1 MDRALVICREFGVGT
16 MHRALV
22 ICREFG
28 VGAMH
33 RAPTRA
39 FVAWIGES
47 LPIKIAPKNDHF
59 DF

>member
-1 MDRALVICREFGVGT
+1 MD
-16 MHRALV
+16 RALV

-39 FVAWIGES
+39 FVAWIGE
-47 LPIKIAPKNDHF
+47 
-59 DF
+59 